1 MSTTVFAGARVW
13 VDEVRFEE
21 RTLWVSDGRVAALG
35 GKSSAVD
42 AGGRD
47 DVRVIDCA
55 GKYII
60 PSFVDAHF
68 HLLALAGKQLR
79 CDLSGAR
86 SASDVVARLA
96 AWAAAHPG
104 REPVVGV
111 DFDESGWDDPALPT
125 RALLDA
131 IATDRPVY
139 ARRICGHVGVANQAL
154 LSALTT
160 RRFVDASSGRIAED
174 AVFEANR
181 ASRPPR
187 AAMVD
192 AIDGAIA
199 ALHALG
205 ITAIHDIVDPSTI
218 DVYVEGLE
226 ASGRPLRLGALVHVP
241 AADFDDARDRLE
253 EASGVNALGIK
264 IFTDGSLGARTAA
277 LHAPY
282 ADAPGDGELL
292 VGRDE
297 LMEEL
302 AACREADIACAVH
315 AIGDRALATVLAA
328 MEKTG
333 VEDARFRIEHA
344 EIMGDEE
351 LAVCKR
357 LRVPLV
363 MQPNFVRNWAG
374 EGGLYETRLGA
385 ERCRHGNRFASLVRA
400 GVPFVFSS
408 DGMPAGPL
416 YGMRG
421 ATHHPVA
428 EERIGPAEALRRY
441 TTAAHALGGDE
452 DAYGIEI
459 GSPGDLVVLSGN
471 PLLADL
477 DEIAVEATYVG
488 GWEVHRSA
496 AAAGPRSGL
505 KRRR

>member
-35 GKSSAVD
+35 GRASAVE

-47 DVRVIDCA
+47 DVRVIDVA

-86 SASDVVARLA
+86 NAAEAVALLS
-96 AWAAAHPG
+96 AWADAHPG

-111 DFDESGWDDPALPT
+111 DFDDSGWDDAALPS
-125 RALLDA
+125 RAALDA
-131 IATDRPVY
+131 IAADRPVY

-154 LSALTT
+154 LNALST

-181 ASRPPR
+181 ITRPPR
-187 AAMVD
+187 AALVD

-199 ALHALG
+199 TLHALG

-226 ASGRPLRLGALVHVP
+226 ASGRPLRLGAFVHVP
-241 AADFDDARDRLE
+241 AAGFDDARDRLE

-264 IFTDGSLGARTAA
+264 IFADGSLGARTAA

-292 VGRDE
+292 VGRED
-297 LMEEL
+297 LAREL
-302 AACREADIACAVH
+302 AACRKADIACAVH
-315 AIGDRALATVLAA
+315 AIGDRALATVLSA
-328 MEKTG
+328 MEKTAG
-333 VEDARFRIEHA
+333 QDTRFRIEHA

-351 LAVCKR
+351 LAACAR

-374 EGGLYETRLGA
+374 EGGLYQTRLGV
-385 ERCRHGNRFASLVRA
+385 ERWRHNNRFASLLRA

-428 EERIGPAEALRRY
+428 EEKIGPAEALRRY
-441 TTAAHALGGDE
+441 TTAARALGGDE

-459 GSPGDLVVLSGN
+459 GSPADLVVLSGN
-471 PLLADL
+471 PLLADV
-477 DEIAVEATYVG
+477 DAIAVEATYVG
-488 GWEVHRSA
+488 GWEVHRVKASA
-496 AAAGPRSGL
+496 GAGTNV

>member
-1 MSTTVFAGARVW
+1 MSTTVFSGARVW

-35 GKSSAVD
+35 GRASAID
-42 AGGRD
+42 AGGRE
-47 DVRVIDCA
+47 DVRVIDVS

-79 CDLSGAR
+79 CDLSLAR
-86 SASDVVARLA
+86 NADEAVALLA
-96 AWAAAHPG
+96 AWALAHPG
-104 REPVVGV
+104 GEAVVGV
-111 DFDESGWDDPALPT
+111 DFDESGWDAPALPV
-125 RALLDA
+125 RAALDA
-131 IATDRPVY
+131 IAGDRPVY
-139 ARRICGHVGVANQAL
+139 ARRICGHVGVANRAL
-154 LSALTT
+154 LAVLTSG
-160 RRFVDASSGRIAED
+160 RFVDASSGRIAED

-181 ASRPPR
+181 VTRPPK
-187 AAMVD
+187 AALVG

-199 ALHALG
+199 GLHALG
-205 ITAIHDIVDPSTI
+205 ITAIHDIVDPTTI

-226 ASGRPLRLGALVHVP
+226 ASGRPLRLGAFVHVP
-241 AADFDDARDRLE
+241 AAGFEDARDRLE

-282 ADAPGDGELL
+282 ADGPGDGELL
-292 VGRDE
+292 VGRDDLVRE
-297 LMEEL
+297 LV
-302 AACREADIACAVH
+302 ACRKADIACAVH
-315 AIGDRALATVLAA
+315 AIGDRAIATVLAA
-328 MEKTG
+328 MEKTAG
-333 VEDARFRIEHA
+333 DDARLRIEHA

-351 LAVCKR
+351 LAVCSR

-374 EGGLYETRLGA
+374 EGGLYETRLGR
-385 ERCRHGNRFASLVRA
+385 ERWRRNNRFASLLRA

-428 EERIGPAEALRRY
+428 EEKIGPAEALRRY
-441 TTAAHALGGDE
+441 TTAVRALGGDE
-452 DAYGIEI
+452 DAHGIEI
-459 GSPGDLVVLSGN
+459 GSPADLVVLSGN
-471 PLLADL
+471 PLLADV
-477 DEIAVEATYVG
+477 DGIAVEATYVG
-488 GWEVHRSA
+488 GWEVYWAA
-496 AAAGPRSGL
+496 AAAGANSNL